1 MPMPAF
7 PSPPGRG
14 DHAKH
19 GGWGLGLGIER
30 ARTLRRSMSPAEA
43 RLWAMLRTE
52 PFKALHFRRQMPIG
66 PYYVDFVSVRMKL
79 VIEVDGS
86 QQG

>member
-1 MPMPAF
+1 
-7 PSPPGRG
+7 
-14 DHAKH
+14 
-19 GGWGLGLGIER
+19 
-30 ARTLRRSMSPAEA
+30 MSPAEG